1 MGTFEVAANNFGRLH
16 RAWPEAVF
24 LSRRTATELSVPF
37 DKETGMEEYLDELI
51 EAARVAEHAVEEN
64 FDARTLALTCPFRAP
79 SYAPAHRRAEDE
91 ARITSRGLRSTAW
104 CSGVI
109 RAPRHFDLRRWF
121 PRYLRWWLNRGV
133 WMEMPYALSYMDHKL
148 VDEFSAVWHVV
159 NTEYY
164 YFLAAGW
171 VHTLLTDKVFA
182 WLDSKAIK
190 RMSKLDLHRMASGP
204 GGQAMLDT
212 FHKMNKATEAFPWT
226 VVVKDVIR
234 RDTQTRAARQ
244 VHVHLDS
251 LAEYGF
257 MLKHPCRG
265 FASLPVGGGGSDDDG
280 DTPAAA
286 AQGNGGFV
294 RQGTRAAGGP
304 SRRAASPGRRSLSP
318 VRETSV
324 TTASGGHAR
333 STQEDVWTSPEA
345 FQVAVA
351 LFGDGPSLWMDGQRV
366 PRGVG
371 ASVLASAWNRQTEA
385 LRRAVRDAHG
395 YVLEDAMPVV
405 ARAMSVAADS
415 AAVFDLLA
423 QEVERLRQVAA
434 VPPSPVRF
442 DAGDILG
449 GRLRRDD
456 EDEEELPRNM
466 RRRSSSVDGGS
477 RGHFRN

>member
-1 MGTFEVAANNFGRLH
+1 
-16 RAWPEAVF
+16 
-24 LSRRTATELSVPF
+24 
-37 DKETGMEEYLDELI
+37 MEEYLDELI
-51 EAARVAEHAVEEN
+51 EAAQEAEHAVEEK
-64 FDARTLALTCPFRAP
+64 FDARTLALTSPFRAP
-79 SYAPAHRRAEDE
+79 SYAPAHRRAQDA
-91 ARITSRGLRSTAW
+91 ARIKSRGLLPTAW

-109 RAPRHFDLRRWF
+109 RAPRHFDLSRWF
-121 PRYLRWWLNRGV
+121 PRCPRWWLNRGV
-133 WMEMPYALSYMDHKL
+133 WMEMPYALSYMAHKL

-159 NTEYY
+159 NAEYY

-182 WLDSKAIK
+182 WLDAKALK

-212 FHKMNKATEAFPWT
+212 FHTLKKATEVFLWT
-226 VVVKDVIR
+226 IVVKDVIR

-244 VHVHLDS
+244 VQVHLDS

-257 MLKHPCRG
+257 MLNHPCRG
-265 FASLPVGGGGSDDDG
+265 FASLPVCGGGSDDDG
-280 DTPAAA
+280 DTPSAA
-286 AQGNGGFV
+286 AQGNSGFV
-294 RQGTRAAGGP
+294 RQGTRAAGRP
-304 SRRAASPGRRSLSP
+304 SRRAAYPSRRSLSP
-318 VRETSV
+318 VRETRV
-324 TTASGGHAR
+324 TTASGGRAR

-345 FQVAVA
+345 FQAAVA
-351 LFGDGPSLWMDGQRV
+351 LFGDGPSRRMDGQRV

-371 ASVLASAWNRQTEA
+371 AAALASAWNRQKEV

-395 YVLEDAMPVV
+395 YVLEDAMPVLT
-405 ARAMSVAADS
+405 RAMSVAADS
-415 AAVFDLLA
+415 AAAFDLFA

-434 VPPSPVRF
+434 VPPSPLRF

-449 GRLRRDD
+449 RRLSRDY
-456 EDEEELPRNM
+456 EDEEEPPRNM